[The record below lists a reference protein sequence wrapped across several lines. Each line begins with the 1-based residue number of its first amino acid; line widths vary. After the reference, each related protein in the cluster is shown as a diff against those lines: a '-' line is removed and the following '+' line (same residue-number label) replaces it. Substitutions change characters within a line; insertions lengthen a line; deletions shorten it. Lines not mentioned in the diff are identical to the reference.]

1 MNIDKNQSITLF
13 VGAGAVKNAWAPIIK
28 AMQPEYFKQR
38 LSVDGATSGLSR
50 LVYNLRWF
58 SNNPGDALDKCRKIL
73 ENTKVGICEEI
84 KIAQEKDEIS
94 VRDEF
99 WNIIEQIT
107 LSDCK
112 RLMIVS
118 TNWDTVVED
127 AINTIPKIKEMFGNR
142 KLFAAHLHGVYL
154 DPTTIYLPTE
164 MVEEPYRTDHE
175 RQILGSIHAAVMQAT
190 VIAQTIIFYG
200 LSISPLDAEL
210 TQIVGACMNND
221 NIQSIKIMDPSH
233 KIVAER
239 INLLLQYPTK
249 KTVHG
254 YDPNNL
260 HNLVDYSLQ

>member
-13 VGAGAVKNAWAPIIK
+13 VGAGAVKNAWNPIIK
-28 AMQPEYFKQR
+28 AMQPDYFKQS
-38 LSVDGATSGLSR
+38 LSADGATCGLSR

-58 SNNPGDALDKCRKIL
+58 SNNPGDALEKCKKIL
-73 ENTKVGICEEI
+73 ENTKKSICEEI
-84 KIAQEKDEIS
+84 KIAQEKNEIS

-99 WNIIEQIT
+99 WNIMEQIT
-107 LSDCK
+107 LSDCQ

-127 AINTIPKIKEMFGNR
+127 SINTIPKIKEMFGNR

-154 DPTTIYLPTE
+154 DPNTVYLPTE
-164 MVEEPYRTDHE
+164 MVEEPYRTNDE
-175 RQILGSIHAAVMQAT
+175 RQILGAMHASVMQAT

-210 TQIVGACMNND
+210 TQIIGACINND
-221 NIQSIKIMDPSH
+221 NIQSIKIIDPCH
-233 KIVAER
+233 KTVAER

-249 KTVHG
+249 KAVHG
-254 YDPNNL
+254 YDPKNL
-260 HNLVDYSLQ
+260 ENLVDHSLQ